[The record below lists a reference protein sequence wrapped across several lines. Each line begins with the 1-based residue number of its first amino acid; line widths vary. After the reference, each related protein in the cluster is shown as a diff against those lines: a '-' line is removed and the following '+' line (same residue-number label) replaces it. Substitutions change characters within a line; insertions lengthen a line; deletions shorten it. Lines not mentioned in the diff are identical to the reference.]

1 MAHVPFSSEYPTY
14 SGGPGSEI
22 LTVSLFVPHSKAP
35 VSTEFSGWGSVNSVI
50 DNYVDSGF

>member
-1 MAHVPFSSEYPTY
+1 MAHVSFSSEYPTY

-50 DNYVDSGF
+50 DNCVDSGF